1 MIFSNR
7 IPLKPAAYAI
17 FMSLLML
24 GGVFLMGRLDL
35 FNPGLTEA
43 RSTGVTGSAVRT
55 GTDDPICGLPNGVST
70 ADYREED
77 IQRVVATEYNQLW
90 IPPTLTGTTFNLT
103 LSRTSKQFLS
113 GATTQTYGY
122 NGSEFWGPTLIMNKG
137 DRVQM
142 NVTNHLL
149 EETTTHWHGFHIPP
163 ATDGGPHQMIGV
175 GSTWSPSFEVR
186 NDAATYWYHPHLHEK
201 THEQLNYGAGGL
213 IIIRDPQEAALALP
227 RNYGVDDIPLVLT
240 SRTFLTS
247 NAILTSKIYGDN
259 MVTNGTL
266 NAAVSLPAQFVRFR
280 ILNAEIERWYNL
292 GFSDNRTFYVIATD
306 GGLVN
311 APVGVTRLVMA
322 PGERYE
328 ILVDLS
334 GDAVGSSIDMQSF
347 NGGQT
352 GGFGGS
358 EPAQTGT
365 FGSQLN
371 NKTFNVLRINVSN
384 RTSTGA
390 ITALPAKLAEN
401 TYWAE
406 TDATN
411 SRTIRIT
418 EQGPGTPFTFDNVGY
433 NMATINQTVGL
444 DTVEKWTIANG
455 RVFGHSFHIHDVQF
469 RIVSRSSGPVPATEQ
484 GWKDTFSIRTNESVS
499 FVARFDDFS
508 SSTHPF
514 MYHCHMSN
522 HEDEGLMG
530 QFLVLSNALA
540 SVASVS
546 AASYGTGAV
555 AAESIVAGFGA
566 NLATATGFGTSLPL
580 PATLGGVSVAV
591 TDALGIER
599 LAPLFFVSPAQVN
612 YQVPSGTALG
622 DATVLIKNVATG
634 QGSIAVAQGI
644 VSVSGVAPG
653 LFTANSS
660 GGGVPAAFMLRVKA
674 DGTQSYETVARYD
687 EGLKRYVP
695 VEIDLGAATDKLY
708 LIGFGTGFRNRSS
721 LGAVTCTIGGT
732 VADVLFAGS
741 QDGYVGLDQANIVI
755 PRSLAGRGNVDVV
768 LRVDGVAANT
778 VTINLK

>member
-1 MIFSNR
+1 MIFSKWM
-7 IPLKPAAYAI
+7 PGKPAINIA
-17 FMSLLML
+17 LML
-24 GGVFLMGRLDL
+24 TLIMLVIFFAGGLDP
-35 FNPGLTEA
+35 FNRGLTA
-43 RSTGVTGSAVRT
+43 AGSSAVTGRVK
-55 GTDDPICGLPNGVST
+55 TDDPICALPGGGAT
-70 ADYREED
+70 AEYREDD
-77 IQRVVATEYNQLW
+77 IQRVVVTEYNQLW

-103 LSRTSKQFLS
+103 LSRATRQFLP
-113 GATTQTYGY
+113 GAETPTYGY

-247 NAILTSKIYGDN
+247 NAIVTSKIYGDN

-266 NAAVSLPAQFVRFR
+266 NASVSLPAQFVRFR

-292 GFSDNRTFYVIATD
+292 GFNDNRTFHVIATD

-311 APVGVTRLVMA
+311 TPVAVTRLVMA

-365 FGSQLN
+365 FGSLLN

-390 ITALPAKLAEN
+390 ITALPTKLAEN
-401 TYWAE
+401 TYWTAA
-406 TDATN
+406 DATN
-411 SRTIRIT
+411 NRTVRIT
-418 EQGPGTPFTFDNVGY
+418 DQGPGTPFTFDNVGY

-444 DTVEKWTIANG
+444 NTVENWTIANG

-484 GWKDTFSIRTNESVS
+484 GWKDTFSIRINESVS

-530 QFLVLSNALA
+530 QFLVVSNDIAP
-540 SVASVS
+540 VASVS

-555 AAESIVAGFGA
+555 AAESIVSGFGT
-566 NLATATGFGTSLPL
+566 NLSTGTGFGTSLPL
-580 PATLGGVSVAV
+580 PLTLGGASVAI

-599 LAPLFFVSPAQVN
+599 IAPLFFVSPTQVN

-622 DATVLIKNVATG
+622 EATVLVKKAGTG
-634 QGSIAVAQGI
+634 QGSLAVAQGRMT
-644 VSVSGVAPG
+644 VSDVSPG

-660 GGGVPAAFMLRVKA
+660 GDGVPAAFALRIRA

-687 EGLKRYVP
+687 EALKRFVA
-695 VEIDLGAATDKLY
+695 VQIDFGAATDQLY

-721 LGAVTCTIGGT
+721 LGAVTCTIGG
-732 VADVLFAGS
+732 VAADVLFAGS
-741 QDGYVGLDQANIVI
+741 QDGYVGLDQANIAI
-755 PRSLAGRGNVDVV
+755 PRSLTGRGNVDVV